1 MKIGTRI
8 TAATSALVAL
18 TLGAYII
25 IDLRTAANQRER
37 RAIQEARDTAWVL
50 RASIETRGVSKV
62 LEEADRIADE
72 ITRSTMRTVGSTKE
86 PRWQISILPKS
97 LAKEPVPEDAAQ
109 VARLK
114 RAVRQREYSETD
126 AGYFYYIL
134 PLRRTRLGAP
144 GDYEVAG
151 VLEVRRN
158 LSNVNSGWGDVL
170 RALPLLAF
178 IVLLTVFAIM
188 AIVRSSVT
196 RPIEKL
202 LEGVDDVAQGDLS
215 RVLLAERDD
224 EIGTIA
230 TRFNEMTYSLRE
242 SRADTARQSEAKLSL
257 EQRLAQSE
265 KLATLGQVAAEIAH
279 EVGTPL
285 NVIAGR
291 AKGMGRKSKNPEAVE
306 KNAKIIA
313 EQTARITRIIQRL
326 LDFTRRKVGA
336 SGPQPVNLNEVT
348 LTTMDFLEN
357 QFAQSKV
364 KTRLVRVEGIPP
376 VMGDQDALQQ
386 ILINLLL
393 NAVQAMVDGGKLA
406 VETSVETRRRPGL
419 EAAPEQPYV
428 LLTVADSGPGIPEEV
443 REKIFEP
450 FYTSKK
456 DRGGTGLGLAVCH
469 GIAKDHDGWIE
480 VGDADPGPG
489 TVFRVYLPTAD
500 QPATMAGTTQAKA

>member
-1 MKIGTRI
+1 VKIGTRI

-25 IDLRTAANQRER
+25 IDLRTAASQREA
-37 RAIQEARDTAWVL
+37 RAIRQGRETARVL
-50 RASIETRGVSKV
+50 RASIETRGVAGV
-62 LEEADRIADE
+62 LKEADRISDE
-72 ITRSTMRTVGSTKE
+72 LTRSTMHTVGSARQPLWNIT
-86 PRWQISILPKS
+86 ILPKALVTDPGKKDES
-97 LAKEPVPEDAAQ
+97 Q
-109 VARLK
+109 IARL
-114 RAVRQREYSETD
+114 RRSLRQSQYSERE
-126 AGYFYYIL
+126 GRYVYFML
-134 PLRRTRLGAP
+134 QLRVTRLGAP
-144 GDYEVAG
+144 GDYEVVG
-151 VLEVRRN
+151 VLEVRRDV
-158 LSNVNSGWGDVL
+158 SNINTGWADVL
-170 RALPLLAF
+170 RALPLLGF
-178 IVLLTVFAIM
+178 IVLLTMLAVM

-230 TRFNEMTYSLRE
+230 TRFNEMTFSLRE
-242 SRADTARQSEAKLSL
+242 SRGEAARQSEAKLSL

-364 KTRLVRVEGIPP
+364 KTKLVRAEGIPA
-376 VMGDQDALQQ
+376 VLGDKDGLQQ
-386 ILINLLL
+386 IMINLLL
-393 NAVQAMVDGGKLA
+393 NAVQAMPEGGRLV
-406 VETSVETRRRPGL
+406 VETSVKTRRRPGL
-419 EAAPEQPYV
+419 EAAAEQPYV
-428 LLTVADSGPGIPEEV
+428 LLSITDTGVGIPAEV
-443 REKIFEP
+443 RDNIFEP
-450 FYTSKK
+450 FVTSKS
-456 DRGGTGLGLAVCH
+456 RSGGTGLGLAVCS
-469 GIAKDHDGWIE
+469 GIAKAHDGWIE
-480 VGDADPGPG
+480 LDDADPPPG
-489 TVFRVYLPTAD
+489 TVFRVYLPTVDRPPSMAA
-500 QPATMAGTTQAKA
+500 ATSARA

>member
-8 TAATSALVAL
+8 TAATSTLVAL

-25 IDLRTAANQRER
+25 IDLRTAASQRGQRTVREVKELGR
-37 RAIQEARDTAWVL
+37 VL
-50 RASIETRGVSKV
+50 RASIEARGVSTA
-62 LEEADRIADE
+62 LDHADRLSAE
-72 ITRSTMRTVGSTKE
+72 ITRATMRTLKSTDE
-86 PRWQISILPKS
+86 ARWQIAIRPKS
-97 LAKEPVPEDAAQ
+97 FLASKDPETAEERER
-109 VARLK
+109 VR
-114 RAVRQREYSETD
+114 RAWRQRSHTERFGDDLYHL
-126 AGYFYYIL
+126 L
-134 PLRRTRLGAP
+134 PLRVTKLGAP

-151 VLEVRRN
+151 ILEIRRDM
-158 LSNVNSGWGDVL
+158 SKVNSGWGDVL

-178 IVLLTVFAIM
+178 IVLLTVVAVM

-202 LEGVDDVAQGDLS
+202 VSGVDDVAQGDLS
-215 RVLLAERDD
+215 PVLLAERDD
-224 EIGTIA
+224 EIGAIA

-242 SRADTARQSEAKLSL
+242 SRAETKRQNTTKLNL
-257 EQRLAQSE
+257 EQRLAQSQ
-265 KLATLGQVAAEIAH
+265 KMATLGQVAAEIAH

-291 AKGMGRKSKNPEAVE
+291 AKGMGRKADQPQAVR
-306 KNAKIIA
+306 KNATIIA

-336 SGPQPVNLNEVT
+336 SGPQPVNLNEVI

-364 KTRLVRVEGIPP
+364 KTKLIRAEGLPP
-376 VMGDQDALQQ
+376 VLGDKDGLQQ

-393 NAVQAMVDGGKLA
+393 NAVQAMTDGGKLV

-428 LLTVADSGPGIPEEV
+428 LISVTDNGPGIPEDV
-443 REKIFEP
+443 RDKIFEP
-450 FYTSKK
+450 FYTSRQ
-456 DRGGTGLGLAVCH
+456 DSGGTGLGLAVSF
-469 GIAKDHDGWIE
+469 GLAKAHDGWIE
-480 VGDADPGPG
+480 VRDADPPPG
-489 TVFRVYLPTAD
+489 TQFRVYLPSVSASLAEA
-500 QPATMAGTTQAKA
+500 PLPEA